1 MTREAELART
11 FVGLADTLVSD
22 YDVTDFLYLLCDRCA
37 EVLAVDAAGV
47 MVSDEEGRLRL
58 TSASNERMQ
67 VLELFEMQRLEG
79 PCFDAY
85 HSGAQV
91 VHQELG
97 STSGKWP
104 DFSQKAVAAGFR
116 AVYAFPLRLRD
127 DRIGALNLFR
137 EDPGSFDADD
147 VAAAQALADVATIGI
162 LQERAVAEARTRARH
177 LQEALS
183 SRVVI
188 EQAKGIVSER
198 RGIDLEQAFQR
209 LRAHARGHN
218 LRLRAVCQDVVD
230 GALPAP

>member
-1 MTREAELART
+1 MTREAELVRA

-47 MVSDEEGRLRL
+47 LVSDEEGRLRL

-85 HSGAQV
+85 QSGTQV
-91 VHQELG
+91 VHQDLA
-97 STSGKWP
+97 STSGKCP
-104 DFSQKAVAAGFR
+104 DFSQKAVAVGFR
-116 AVYAFPLRLRD
+116 AVYAFPLRLRN
-127 DRIGALNLFR
+127 DRMGALNLFR

-147 VAAAQALADVATIGI
+147 VDAAQALADVATIGI
-162 LQERAVAEARTRARH
+162 LQERAVSEAQIRARH
-177 LQEALS
+177 LQDALS

-188 EQAKGIVSER
+188 EQAKGIVAER
-198 RGIDLEQAFQR
+198 QGIDLEQAFQR

-218 LRLRAVCQDVVD
+218 RRLRALCQDVVD

>member
-1 MTREAELART
+1 MTREAQLARA
-11 FVGLADTLVSD
+11 FVGLADTLVSH

-47 MVSDEEGRLRL
+47 LVSDENGRLRL

-85 HSGAQV
+85 QSGAQV
-91 VHQELG
+91 VDPELG
-97 STSGKWP
+97 SKSGQWP
-104 DFSQKAVAAGFR
+104 DFAQKAVAAGFR

-137 EDPGSFDADD
+137 EEPGSFDDDD

-162 LQERAVAEARTRARH
+162 LQERAVSEAQTRARH

-188 EQAKGIVSER
+188 EQAKGIVAER
-198 RGIDLEQAFQR
+198 RGIDLEQAFER

-230 GALPAP
+230 GTLPAP